1 MVLFYCILRFLQAIV
16 ASDGYFE
23 GGARYIEATK
33 RHHYFFKD
41 AELL

>member
-23 GGARYIEATK
+23 GGEVY
-33 RHHYFFKD
+33 
-41 AELL
+41 